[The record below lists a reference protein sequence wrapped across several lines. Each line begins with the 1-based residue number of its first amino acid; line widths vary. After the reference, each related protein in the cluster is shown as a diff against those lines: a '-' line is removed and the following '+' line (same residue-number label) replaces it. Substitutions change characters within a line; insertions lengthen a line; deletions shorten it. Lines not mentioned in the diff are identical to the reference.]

1 MKIALVFPGYGSQFV
16 GMGKELYDEY
26 RIVQEYF
33 EEASNCSSINFVKL
47 CFASSDSEISTLV
60 HAYSSLFVIG
70 GAVFALLKE
79 NGITPDV
86 VMGFNNGETTA
97 LFAAGCFSLPD
108 GLYLINKMCSFFQ
121 EAIDTMDVEVMHVI
135 GRSAQELEEDF
146 SGINHDARQ
155 LFIAFYNSP
164 FDHIVVGSRGHV
176 GQLRD
181 ILESNNGIKI
191 DYLTPEVGFH
201 SEMMNGVIDQF
212 KIYLEKVDFKD
223 LTIPMISG
231 LDGALVTKGE
241 QVKER
246 FIRHMNEPVNF
257 ELVIRALADYD
268 MIIVATPAEQLGK
281 MLKKQYPEKTIV
293 TIDKKADIEAFKEL
307 VQSGI

>member
-47 CFASSDSEISTLV
+47 CFASSDSEISTLLQ
-60 HAYSSLFVIG
+60 AYSSLFVIG
-70 GAVFALLKE
+70 GSVFALLKE
-79 NGITPDV
+79 QGIIPDV
-86 VMGFNNGETTA
+86 VTGFNNGETAA
-97 LFAAGCFSLPD
+97 LFAASCFSLPD

-121 EAIDTMDVEVMHVI
+121 EALETMDVEVMHI
-135 GRSAQELEEDF
+135 TGRSTQELEQDL
-146 SGINHDARQ
+146 SDINHDGAQ
-155 LFIAFYNSP
+155 LFIAFYNGP
-164 FDHIVVGSRGHV
+164 QDHVVVGSREYI

-181 ILESNNGIKI
+181 VLDSHQGVKI
-191 DYLTPEVGFH
+191 NYLTPEVGLH
-201 SEMMNGVIDQF
+201 SEMMNTVIDQF

-223 LTIPMISG
+223 LAIPMISG
-231 LDGALVTKGE
+231 IDGTLVTQGAE
-241 QVKER
+241 IKER
-246 FIRHMNEPVNF
+246 FIRHMNEPVRF
-257 ELVIRALADYD
+257 ELVVRALAEYD

-281 MLKKQYPEKTIV
+281 LLKKQYPEKTIV
-293 TIDKKADIEAFKEL
+293 TIDKKADIEAFKEV

>member
-60 HAYSSLFVIG
+60 NAYSSLFVM
-70 GAVFALLKE
+70 GASVFALLKE

-86 VMGFNNGETTA
+86 VTGFNNGETTA
-97 LFAAGCFSLPD
+97 LFAASCFSLPD

-121 EAIDTMDVEVMHVI
+121 EAIDRMDVEVICVT
-135 GRSAQELEEDF
+135 GRTAQELEKDF
-146 SGINHDARQ
+146 SGINNNESR
-155 LFIAFYNSP
+155 LFIAFYNSQQ
-164 FDHIVVGSRGHV
+164 DHIIVGSREQV
-176 GQLRD
+176 GQLSD
-181 ILESNNGIKI
+181 ILESYDGVKI
-191 DYLTPEVGFH
+191 TYLTPEVGLH
-201 SEMMNGVIDQF
+201 SEMMNSVIDQF

-231 LDGALVTKGE
+231 IDGALVTQGLE
-241 QVKER
+241 VKER

-257 ELVIRALADYD
+257 ELVIRALEDYD
-268 MIIVATPAEQLGK
+268 MIIVATPAERLGK
-281 MLKKQYPEKTIV
+281 ILKKQYPEKTIV
-293 TIDKKADIEAFKEL
+293 TIDKKVDIEAFKEV
-307 VQSGI
+307 VQSGL

>member
-60 HAYSSLFVIG
+60 HAYSSLFVMG
-70 GAVFALLKE
+70 GSVFALLKE
-79 NGITPDV
+79 QGITPDV
-86 VMGFNNGETTA
+86 VTGFNNGETTA
-97 LFAAGCFSLPD
+97 LFAASCFSLPD

-121 EAIDTMDVEVMHVI
+121 EAIDTMDVEVMRVT
-135 GRSAQELEEDF
+135 GRTAQELEKDF
-146 SGINHDARQ
+146 SGINHDKAQ
-155 LFIAFYNSP
+155 LFIAFYNGQQ
-164 FDHIVVGSRGHV
+164 DHIIVGSREHV

-181 ILESNNGIKI
+181 IVESYDGIKI
-191 DYLTPEVGFH
+191 TYLTPEVGLH
-201 SEMMNGVIDQF
+201 SEMMNNVIDQF

-231 LDGALVTKGE
+231 IDGVLVTQGE
-241 QVKER
+241 EVKER

-257 ELVIRALADYD
+257 ELVISALADYD